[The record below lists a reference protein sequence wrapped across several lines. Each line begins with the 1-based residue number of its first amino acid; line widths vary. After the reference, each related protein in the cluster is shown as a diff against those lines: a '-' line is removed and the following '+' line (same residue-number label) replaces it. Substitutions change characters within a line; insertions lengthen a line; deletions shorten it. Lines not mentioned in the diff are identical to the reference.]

1 MLHDLGIECFQVII
15 CPRKDIFKILKQF
28 YEGFFSI
35 GLQSIPRFI
44 VWGFG
49 SVPKLMVSYLI
60 RELLVLQLGTDLN
73 LSYKS
78 KNFSNLST
86 ELGTGFTCS
95 KTFSTEQNSIITEK
109 SHRFRHE

>member
-1 MLHDLGIECFQVII
+1 MKAV
-15 CPRKDIFKILKQF
+15 
-28 YEGFFSI
+28 FST

-44 VWGFG
+44 VWGFS

-95 KTFSTEQNSIITEK
+95 KAFSTEQKSFITEK
-109 SHRFRHE
+109 SHRFSS